1 MGQLGFFNVD
11 DRYDALDAKGDPL
24 AKLDQIIPWEQF
36 RPQLEAVWATPEE
49 ERKSPAG
56 RKPWDAIVIFKG
68 LILGVLYNLS
78 DEQIEYQIRDRLSFS
93 RFCGTGIEGRVPD
106 ATTFWL
112 YREQLTR
119 AGAIAELFQ
128 AFDHYLASQG
138 YRASGG
144 QIVDASIVSVPI
156 QRNSRRENESLK
168 QDLLRRVRRCGYGDP
183 HSHPAPGGDRRGF
196 APAARGRADA
206 SSRLAPPAGA
216 TRRRGQ
222 RRRRRR
228 PRRRNG
234 CGLKQAVLRSG
245 ARVDAPPA
253 HVRKGGSHPSCA
265 PADGEAAGFA
275 ARSRAPRRLPAA
287 GAERRELTLCLAT
300 PHLRD
305 DGRRPSRS
313 SRSSPRSRGS
323 SRVPRRSPRPAHP
336 RLLRLPA
343 LSTCVASEARGAP
356 R

>member
-1 MGQLGFFNVD
+1 MVTGDDMGQLGFFNVD

-168 QDLLRRVRRCGYGDP
+168 QDLIPSEWVFNPAKLAQKDLDARWTKKHGKSHYGYKN
-183 HSHPAPGGDRRGF
+183 HITIDRRHKLVRSY
-196 APAARGRADA
+196 AVTDAAVHDSQVIDQLLDSPNTSPDVWADRAY
-206 SSRLAPPAGA
+206 
-216 TRRRGQ
+216 
-222 RRRRRR
+222 
-228 PRRRNG
+228 
-234 CGLKQAVLRSG
+234 
-245 ARVDAPPA
+245 
-253 HVRKGGSHPSCA
+253 
-265 PADGEAAGFA
+265 
-275 ARSRAPRRLPAA
+275 RSRAIEAMLTEKGLTSRIHRKAAANWPLTAAEEAVNRGWSQVRARVEHIFGSQTNEMGGTHIRTIGVRRAVTQIGFKNLAYNIRRLAHLEHRRTAA
-287 GAERRELTLCLAT
+287 AA
-300 PHLRD
+300 
-305 DGRRPSRS
+305 
-313 SRSSPRSRGS
+313 
-323 SRVPRRSPRPAHP
+323 
-336 RLLRLPA
+336 
-343 LSTCVASEARGAP
+343 
-356 R
+356 

>member
-168 QDLLRRVRRCGYGDP
+168 QDLIPSEWVFNPAKLAQKDLDARWTKKHGKSHYGYKN
-183 HSHPAPGGDRRGF
+183 HITIDRRHKLVRSY
-196 APAARGRADA
+196 AVTDAAVHDSQVIDQLLDSPNTSPDVWADRAY
-206 SSRLAPPAGA
+206 
-216 TRRRGQ
+216 
-222 RRRRRR
+222 
-228 PRRRNG
+228 
-234 CGLKQAVLRSG
+234 
-245 ARVDAPPA
+245 
-253 HVRKGGSHPSCA
+253 
-265 PADGEAAGFA
+265 
-275 ARSRAPRRLPAA
+275 RSRAIEAM
-287 GAERRELTLCLAT
+287 LTEK
-300 PHLRD
+300 
-305 DGRRPSRS
+305 GRRAASI
-313 SRSSPRSRGS
+313 G
-323 SRVPRRSPRPAHP
+323 RP
-336 RLLRLPA
+336 LP
-343 LSTCVASEARGAP
+343 TGR
-356 R
+356 

>member
-1 MGQLGFFNVD
+1 MVTGDDMGQLGFFNVD
-11 DRYDALDAKGDPL
+11 DRYDAFDAKGDPL

-168 QDLLRRVRRCGYGDP
+168 QDLIPSEWVFNPAKLAQKDLDARWTKKHGKSHYGYKN
-183 HSHPAPGGDRRGF
+183 HITIDRRHKLVRSY
-196 APAARGRADA
+196 AVTDAAVHDSQVIDQLLDSPNTSPDVWADRAY
-206 SSRLAPPAGA
+206 
-216 TRRRGQ
+216 
-222 RRRRRR
+222 
-228 PRRRNG
+228 
-234 CGLKQAVLRSG
+234 
-245 ARVDAPPA
+245 
-253 HVRKGGSHPSCA
+253 
-265 PADGEAAGFA
+265 
-275 ARSRAPRRLPAA
+275 RSRAIEAM
-287 GAERRELTLCLAT
+287 LTEK
-300 PHLRD
+300 
-305 DGRRPSRS
+305 GRRAASI
-313 SRSSPRSRGS
+313 G
-323 SRVPRRSPRPAHP
+323 RP
-336 RLLRLPA
+336 LP
-343 LSTCVASEARGAP
+343 TGR
-356 R
+356 

>member
-1 MGQLGFFNVD
+1 MVTGYDMGQLGFFNVD

-168 QDLLRRVRRCGYGDP
+168 QDLIPSEWVFNPAKLAQKDLDARWTKKHGKSHYGYKN
-183 HSHPAPGGDRRGF
+183 HITIDRRHKLVRSY
-196 APAARGRADA
+196 AVTDAAVHDSQVIDQLLDSPNTSPDVWADRAY
-206 SSRLAPPAGA
+206 
-216 TRRRGQ
+216 
-222 RRRRRR
+222 
-228 PRRRNG
+228 
-234 CGLKQAVLRSG
+234 
-245 ARVDAPPA
+245 
-253 HVRKGGSHPSCA
+253 
-265 PADGEAAGFA
+265 
-275 ARSRAPRRLPAA
+275 RSRAIEAMLTEKGLTSRIHRKAAANRPLTAAEEAVNRGWSQVRARVEHIFGSQTNEMGGTHIRTIGVRRAVTQIGFKNLAYNIRRLAHLEHRRTAA
-287 GAERRELTLCLAT
+287 AA
-300 PHLRD
+300 
-305 DGRRPSRS
+305 
-313 SRSSPRSRGS
+313 
-323 SRVPRRSPRPAHP
+323 
-336 RLLRLPA
+336 
-343 LSTCVASEARGAP
+343 
-356 R
+356 